1 MKFVSVRDLRL
12 KPGKVWKMAK
22 EERDVVLTVN
32 GRPVAILTGVDEDSF
47 EAEVEAIRRA
57 RALQALES
65 LQHALAPE
73 RDPSDHRGQN
83 RSRDPRCQEI
93 RGETGLRVVVDTNV
107 VISAFLKPGGK
118 PSRVLRS
125 SSKGIWRSS

>member
-57 RALQALES
+57 RALQALDS
-65 LQHALAPE
+65 LQVASLKK
-73 RDPSDHRGQN
+73 RTDRITVDKI
-83 RSRDPRCQEI
+83 DKEI
-93 RGETGLRVVVDTNV
+93 RAVR
-107 VISAFLKPGGK
+107 K
-118 PSRVLRS
+118 SRE
-125 SSKGIWRSS
+125 G

>member
-1 MKFVSVRDLRL
+1 MKFVSARDLRL

-65 LQHALAPE
+65 LQL
-73 RDPSDHRGQN
+73 DSLKKGTHRITA
-83 RSRDPRCQEI
+83 DKIEAEI
-93 RGETGLRVVVDTNV
+93 R
-107 VISAFLKPGGK
+107 AFRKSLEMQ
-118 PSRVLRS
+118 V
-125 SSKGIWRSS
+125 

>member
-57 RALQALES
+57 RALQALDS
-65 LQHALAPE
+65 LQVDSIKKGTHRITADKIEAAIRAFRKSVE
-73 RDPSDHRGQN
+73 RQ
-83 RSRDPRCQEI
+83 
-93 RGETGLRVVVDTNV
+93 
-107 VISAFLKPGGK
+107 A
-118 PSRVLRS
+118 
-125 SSKGIWRSS
+125 

>member
-12 KPGKVWKMAK
+12 KPAKVWKMAK

-65 LQHALAPE
+65 LQL
-73 RDPSDHRGQN
+73 DSLKKGTHRITA
-83 RSRDPRCQEI
+83 DKIDKEI
-93 RGETGLRVVVDTNV
+93 RAVRKYREG
-107 VISAFLKPGGK
+107 
-118 PSRVLRS
+118 
-125 SSKGIWRSS
+125 

>member
-12 KPGKVWKMAK
+12 KPGQVWKMAK
-22 EERDVVLTVN
+22 EERDIVLTVN

-65 LQHALAPE
+65 LQHDSLKKGT
-73 RDPSDHRGQN
+73 HRITAGKIEA
-83 RSRDPRCQEI
+83 EI
-93 RGETGLRVVVDTNV
+93 R
-107 VISAFLKPGGK
+107 AFRK
-118 PSRVLRS
+118 SVEEQA
-125 SSKGIWRSS
+125 

>member
-65 LQHALAPE
+65 LQH
-73 RDPSDHRGQN
+73 DS
-83 RSRDPRCQEI
+83 
-93 RGETGLRVVVDTNV
+93 
-107 VISAFLKPGGK
+107 LK
-118 PSRVLRS
+118 
-125 SSKGIWRSS
+125 KGIHRITADKIEAEIHAVRKSAEKQA